1 MIPEAQARV
10 QIDQLLQ
17 CAGWHV
23 CCIDQ
28 VNLQAFPGIAIR
40 DCHLNPGQGFADY
53 LLYMNGKACGVIEA
67 KKVRV
72 PLKGVELQSAR
83 YAQGLPAA
91 LPKRPSGRPGMP
103 ARFFLPSTP
112 YTHSSSL
119 AMSSSCSTFM
129 GIREVEAQID
139 PNLQRA

>member
-1 MIPEAQARV
+1 MIPKLRLAFKLTSSCNA
-10 QIDQLLQ
+10 L
-17 CAGWHV
+17 AGMFAALTRSTYKHSLASPSASSRSTLATALPTT
-23 CCIDQ
+23 CC
-28 VNLQAFPGIAIR
+28 R
-40 DCHLNPGQGFADY
+40 
-53 LLYMNGKACGVIEA
+53 NGKACGVIEA
-67 KKVRV
+67 KEVGV

-83 YAQGLPAA
+83 YAQGLPTA